1 MVKLFVLVTAELKRL
16 RDIVL
21 QEHNKLRAEYGLNA
35 LQLSEEVN
43 TSVYRLLIK
52 QLFQMNE
59 AAQNYAEEIHVDSKR
74 SGK

>member
-59 AAQNYAEEIHVDSKR
+59 AAQNYAEEIHVDSKI